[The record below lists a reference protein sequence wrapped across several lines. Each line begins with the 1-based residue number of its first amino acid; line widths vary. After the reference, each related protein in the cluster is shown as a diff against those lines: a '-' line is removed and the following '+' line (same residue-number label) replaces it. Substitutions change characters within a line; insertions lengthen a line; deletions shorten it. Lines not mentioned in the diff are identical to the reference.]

1 VSRNQCIVVAALAAA
16 AVLVMAG
23 LAYLLLD
30 LSGFSILA
38 VPTMQDGRAPTHAG
52 EQLSKLE
59 ALRQID
65 LARQYVDDIFVP
77 GDEFAT
83 GVFRTMIGTRLR
95 QAREYVE
102 SDDYTNALERL
113 YLAEH
118 DARDPSAL
126 GGEAI
131 AEHCQEAI
139 RIVRALR

>member
-1 VSRNQCIVVAALAAA
+1 MPDRYE
-16 AVLVMAG
+16 LVIARRFFK
-23 LAYLLLD
+23 D
-30 LSGFSILA
+30 LRKID
-38 VPTMQDGRAPTHAG
+38 PHDQERI
-52 EQLSKLE
+52 LE
-59 ALRQID
+59 ALREID
-65 LARQYVDDIFVP
+65 WARQYVDDIFVP

-83 GVFRTMIGTRLR
+83 GVFRTMIRTRLR

-102 SDDYTNALERL
+102 SDEYASALERL